1 MLLCQLFNQVAF
13 NLCGLQAG
21 KEVQPRDLRVIV
33 DRVFILDRDF
43 IESDLGAH
51 IMRDLVLIG
60 ISYG

>member
-13 NLCGLQAG
+13 NLRWLQAC

-43 IESDLGAH
+43 VESDLGAH
-51 IMRDLVLIG
+51 IMRDLVLIR